1 MAWDDLEPKTKKVA
15 PLDLGPLSIEDLTTR
30 IADYEA
36 EILRMKEAI
45 KSKEAQ
51 RNSAAA
57 LFKGL

>member
-1 MAWDDLEPKTKKVA
+1 MAWDDLDPKTKKVA

>member
-1 MAWDDLEPKTKKVA
+1 MAWDDLEPKTRKAA
-15 PLDLGPLSIEDLTTR
+15 PLDLGPLSIEDLTNR

-45 KSKEAQ
+45 KAKEAQ
-51 RNSAAA
+51 RSSAAA

>member
-1 MAWDDLEPKTKKVA
+1 MAWDDLDPKTKRAA

-36 EILRMKEAI
+36 EIARMKDAI
-45 KSKEAQ
+45 KAKEAQ